1 MHLNSTKFVSCRGVR
16 IPLDEK
22 IITPKVEKKLQAE
35 FYETPEVIG
44 LPKFIQKQDRVLELG
59 SGIGFISTY
68 LAKVL
73 GVSHVTCVE
82 ANPHLCEFISHVHA
96 ANGVSTANV
105 RNVLA
110 LSDDAELPA
119 DNTVPFYVTDPF
131 WSSSLNRP
139 SKASYNTIDVP
150 VVRLSKIIA
159 EVKPSVIVC
168 DIEGGEVDLFEN
180 VELAGVSRIYMEL
193 HTRKCGGSGIIKVF
207 ESMHRHGF
215 FYHQRVSSE
224 GAVLFQKL

>member
-1 MHLNSTKFVSCRGVR
+1 MLLNSTKFVSCRGVR
-16 IPLDEK
+16 IPLDGK
-22 IITPKVEKKLQAE
+22 IITPKVEKKLRAD
-35 FYETPEVIG
+35 FYETPEVLG
-44 LPKFIQKQDRVLELG
+44 LPKFIQQHDRVLELG

-82 ANPHLCEFISHVHA
+82 ANPHLCEFILDVHA
-96 ANGVSTANV
+96 ANAVTTAEV

-110 LSDDAELPA
+110 LSDAVELPA
-119 DNTVPFYVTDPF
+119 DNAVPFYVTDPF
-131 WSSSLNRP
+131 WASSLGRP
-139 SKASYNTIDVP
+139 SKASYNTISVP

-168 DIEGGEVDLFEN
+168 DIEGGEVDLFEK
-180 VELAGVSRIYMEL
+180 VDLTGVNHIYMEL
-193 HTRKCGGSGIIKVF
+193 HTRKCGGAGIIKVF

-215 FYHQRVSSE
+215 FYHQRVSNE